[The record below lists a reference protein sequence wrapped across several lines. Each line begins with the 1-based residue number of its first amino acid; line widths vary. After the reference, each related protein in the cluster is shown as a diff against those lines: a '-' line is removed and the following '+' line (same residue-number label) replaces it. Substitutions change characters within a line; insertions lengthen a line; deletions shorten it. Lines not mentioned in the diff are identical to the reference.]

1 MRADLVEKAARVIS
15 DIPLLIN
22 AVSQRVR
29 QLTRGHAALVERTPG
44 LREADIALMELIE
57 GKIKIVQK
65 EVIPISN

>member
-1 MRADLVEKAARVIS
+1 MRVDLVEKAAQVIP

-29 QLTRGHAALVERTPG
+29 QLTRGHAALVERKPG

-65 EVIPISN
+65 EALPIFN